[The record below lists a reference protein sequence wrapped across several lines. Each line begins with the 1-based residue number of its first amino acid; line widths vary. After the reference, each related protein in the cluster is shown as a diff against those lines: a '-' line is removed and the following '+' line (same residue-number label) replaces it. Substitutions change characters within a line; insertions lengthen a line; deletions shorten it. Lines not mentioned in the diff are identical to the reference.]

1 MALEKKIEIYSG
13 AFFPNYK
20 KDKKTLD
27 LPTLNLILMHST

>member
-20 KDKKTLD
+20 KDKKHLTY
-27 LPTLNLILMHST
+27 PH